1 MKEKL
6 KYILA
11 YFCFI
16 SCLLHSQNHRNL
28 ANISADNFQKLTDN
42 QSIDNIYLQ
51 TSKGIYETEEN
62 LWFKAYILDAQYLI
76 PSTRNKTLYVQLIND
91 ETKKAVWKEK
101 YEIENGF
108 VDGHL
113 YIQDSLKTGRYS
125 LAAYS
130 ENSYYKNQEAFN
142 ALKKV
147 TIIKNIKEKT
157 KITSVKNDTIAQ
169 FSLFPEGGYLVSD
182 IGNKLAFKAIN
193 EEGNPVDVS
202 GTLYENNFPLLSFKS
217 MHAGM
222 GSINF
227 MPKKSNTYHIQ
238 LTGSDKQYQLP
249 EVKPTGK
256 TLRLIANT
264 KDFLTFKISQ
274 SKHLKPETIYL
285 RLQIRG
291 VIYNMAFAK
300 LKEKIIIKIPL
311 NDIPQGIAETTLF
324 NSDFK
329 PIAERLVYV
338 KQDQKL
344 HIKTILNKSEYET
357 REKATLKIKT
367 TNKDGE
373 PIVAHLGLSVY
384 DKVYQ
389 NKSEPKNIL
398 THYHLS
404 TQLKGNIYNP
414 IYYFDENNINRHE
427 ALNLLL
433 LTQGWRRYVWN
444 EENLKEYNK
453 LKKPILSDSIIGK
466 VRLERVTKK
475 SKPEGQKIVM
485 IYTPDTLK
493 GKDIV
498 MTDSKGIFS
507 VDYKQLKM
515 GEKAYLYIKPMTPE
529 KPKFVI
535 DIRDASFDIINT
547 HRKKIPI
554 NYPFQKLREEPFE
567 DNREPLIVS
576 DEVNKLEEIVLSGK
590 KKQVFRDKYLGVLD
604 SLAKLNISTD
614 YIGIPCGVL
623 NCQVHPD
630 DRSKK
635 PIEGKVYSYMEG
647 FKWNANRD
655 AYTITGNRTK
665 KYQYPEL
672 TEAYLLKKFNLK
684 LLKGYYGKR
693 EFYQPFYDKET
704 IKEAFPDYRNT
715 LFWKPDIITNEQGEA
730 IIEFYCSDINTIF
743 SGSIEGV
750 SDTGLLGSKNFNF
763 KVSKKENR

>member
-1 MKEKL
+1 MNERL
-6 KYILA
+6 KYILICF
-11 YFCFI
+11 YFI
-16 SCLLHSQNHRNL
+16 SYLLHSQNNG
-28 ANISADNFQKLTDN
+28 NVIDIIVDNFQKLTDN
-42 QSIDNIYLQ
+42 QSFDNIYLQ
-51 TSKGIYETEEN
+51 TSKDTYETQEN

-76 PSTRNKTLYVQLIND
+76 PSKRSKTLYVQLTND
-91 ETKKAVWKEK
+91 ETKQVVWEEK

-130 ENSYYKNQEAFN
+130 EHSYFQNQEAFY

-157 KITSVKNDTIAQ
+157 KITSVKNDTISQ

-182 IGNKLAFKAIN
+182 IDNKLAFKAIN
-193 EEGNPVDVS
+193 KEGIPVDVS
-202 GTLYENNFPLLSFKS
+202 GTLYENNLPLFNFTSI
-217 MHAGM
+217 HAGM

-227 MPKKSNTYHIQ
+227 MPKKSNTYNIQ
-238 LTGSDKQYQLP
+238 LTESDKKYQLP
-249 EVKPTGK
+249 ETKSTGK

-264 KDFLTFKISQ
+264 KDSLTFKISQ
-274 SKHLKPETIYL
+274 SKELKPETIYL

-291 VIYNMAFAK
+291 VIYSMASAK
-300 LKEKIIIKIPL
+300 LKEEIIIKIPL
-311 NDIPQGIAETTLF
+311 KDVPQGIAEATLF
-324 NSDFK
+324 NSDIK

-344 HIKTILNKSEYET
+344 HIKTILNKSEYVT

-373 PIVAHLGLSVY
+373 PIVTHLGLSIY

-389 NKSEPKNIL
+389 NNSEPKNIL

-414 IYYFDENNINRHE
+414 IYYFNEDNINRHE

-444 EENLKEYNK
+444 KENLKEYNK
-453 LKKPILSDSIIGK
+453 LKKTILPDSIIGK
-466 VRLERVTKK
+466 VRLERRTKK
-475 SKPEGQKIVM
+475 SKIEEQQIALVF
-485 IYTPDTLK
+485 TPDTLK
-493 GKDIV
+493 GKDII

-507 VDYKQLKM
+507 IDYKHLKM
-515 GEKAYLYIKPMTPE
+515 GEKGYLYIKPMTPE
-529 KPKFVI
+529 KPKYVI
-535 DIRDASFDIINT
+535 DIKDVSFDVINKNSKT
-547 HRKKIPI
+547 TPTT
-554 NYPFQKLREEPFE
+554 YPLQKLEEATLE
-567 DNREPLIVS
+567 DDREPLIVS
-576 DEVNKLEEIVLSGK
+576 DEVNKLDEIILSAK
-590 KKQVFRDKYLGVLD
+590 KKKVFRDKYLGVLD
-604 SLAKLNISTD
+604 SLAKLDMNTD
-614 YIGIPCGVL
+614 YVGIPCGTL

-635 PIEGKVYSYMEG
+635 PIEGKVYDYMEG
-647 FKWNANRD
+647 FKWNASRS
-655 AYTITGNRTK
+655 AYTITGHRIE
-665 KYQYPEL
+665 KYHYPEL

-684 LLKGYYGKR
+684 MIKGYYGKR
-693 EFYQPFYDKET
+693 EFYQPVYNKET
-704 IKEAFPDYRNT
+704 INDHFPDYRNT
-715 LFWKPDIITNEQGEA
+715 LFWKPDIITNEQGEVV
-730 IIEFYCSDINTIF
+730 IEFYCSDINTIF

-750 SDTGLLGSKNFNF
+750 SATGLLGAENFNF
-763 KVSKKENR
+763 KVLKNK